1 MTARFTAYSLVIR
14 LMSSAFLL
22 VIVSRTTLA
31 QCPGLGS
38 ISFNVVAAP
47 EPTLDFPPGIC
58 TGQPATISVNEIFS
72 SYLWSTGST
81 SSSIT
86 VNQGGTYTVTV
97 TNSAGC
103 EGSESAAIVLNTPPQ
118 PFISGPSTICQNTPI
133 ELSASGGFTSW
144 AWSTGETTSMITVA
158 IAGTYTVTVTDANG
172 CSGTDDFLVTA
183 SNAVVQPDITFQP
196 FTCGQVT
203 LNAGGGFATYAWS
216 NGAST
221 QTTNV
226 PQGDYT
232 VTVTDAAGC
241 TGTDVI
247 NVIISPPNLVE
258 ITGPQSLCV
267 GGTATLTAT
276 AGFQNYAWSNGS
288 VVAEITISQS
298 GTYSLTATDVNG
310 CTSQDVVTVVENP
323 SPQPQILGGTTLCNG
338 SSTTLSV
345 NANFP
350 AILWSTGETT
360 PQITVST
367 LGSIGLQVTDANGC
381 SGTATVEVTEATSLS
396 PQITLQAY
404 ACDGQLTLDA
414 GAGYLTY
421 AWSTGGTAQTV
432 VVSQNGNYEVTV
444 SNAGGCTG
452 TAFIDVIIPTQ
463 QQVTIAGDL
472 TYCQGTSIVLTAS
485 AGFQDYLW
493 SNGPAVAEITV
504 TQPGTYVV
512 TATDANGCTSEDML
526 TVAENTSPQ
535 PQILGGTTICN
546 GSSTTLSISANFPAI
561 LWSTGES
568 TPVITV
574 STTGTIGLQVTDLN
588 GCSGTTSVDV
598 TVSSSLSPQ
607 ITAQAYACDGQ
618 LTLDAGVGY
627 LTYSWSNGGT
637 SQTIVVSQ
645 NGSYDVTVS
654 ASGGCTGTA
663 VFNVIL
669 PAQQLVTISGDISFC
684 TGASS
689 LLTASAGF
697 QNYLWSTGATVAEI
711 TVIQTGTYAVTVT
724 DANGCTDTEAINVQ
738 ATDIAIPAQIL
749 GNATYC
755 PGNATTLFLSAPY
768 ETYVWSDGTTAPS
781 IVVSVPG
788 LVSVTVSDVGGCTG
802 EASILVTEGNT
813 IAPQVVQVSSDCS
826 GLVEVGVST
835 TYETYF
841 WSNGGTNQIT
851 LVDQT
856 GTYFVT
862 VTDANGCTGVGSIF
876 AQVPQQFS
884 VDIIGATTFCS
895 GDSTVLTATSGFQNY
910 IWSNGATSAE
920 ITVSQAGNYTVT
932 VSDVNGC
939 TGSDSFEVTE
949 SNAITPSISEG
960 TYNCDGNL
968 ILEAPA
974 GYAGYVWS
982 TGSGAPVI
990 SVSEDGSYFLTVT
1003 DASGCS
1009 GTASIIVQVPDEV
1022 VVVVQTPPAPICPG
1036 DTAQLSVPPGFDSYA
1051 WSTGETANAIGISS
1065 SGLYAVTVTDQY
1077 GCTAEDAYAFN
1088 FAETPVF
1095 EIIEDVLD
1103 CESVEALLELDLV
1116 NVNGSAS
1123 YLWSNGE
1130 TEAALATIQPGL
1142 FSVTVTDANGC
1153 TAAQMTEVLQEL
1165 SFSSFADTIEFVQ
1178 GQVVALVPPDVD
1190 FLTVETLWSP
1200 TDILL
1205 GCNNCPTA
1213 HARPVEDVL
1222 INYSAV
1228 SVSGCLQEGTFFLFS
1243 NLLDQPAV
1251 YAPNVFSPD
1260 SPFNYGFTLFGND
1273 LLVNIN
1279 YMRIFSRWGEKMF
1292 EAEDLTPG
1300 DLSAGWDGT
1309 FRGEDVDP
1317 GVFVWVAEVVY
1328 EDGSSEVLKGDITL
1342 IR

>member
-1 MTARFTAYSLVIR
+1 
-14 LMSSAFLL
+14 
-22 VIVSRTTLA
+22 
-31 QCPGLGS
+31 
-38 ISFNVVAAP
+38 
-47 EPTLDFPPGIC
+47 
-58 TGQPATISVNEIFS
+58 
-72 SYLWSTGST
+72 
-81 SSSIT
+81 
-86 VNQGGTYTVTV
+86 
-97 TNSAGC
+97 
-103 EGSESAAIVLNTPPQ
+103 
-118 PFISGPSTICQNTPI
+118 
-133 ELSASGGFTSW
+133 
-144 AWSTGETTSMITVA
+144 
-158 IAGTYTVTVTDANG
+158 
-172 CSGTDDFLVTA
+172 
-183 SNAVVQPDITFQP
+183 
-196 FTCGQVT
+196 
-203 LNAGGGFATYAWS
+203 
-216 NGAST
+216 
-221 QTTNV
+221 
-226 PQGDYT
+226 
-232 VTVTDAAGC
+232 
-241 TGTDVI
+241 
-247 NVIISPPNLVE
+247 
-258 ITGPQSLCV
+258 
-267 GGTATLTAT
+267 
-276 AGFQNYAWSNGS
+276 
-288 VVAEITISQS
+288 
-298 GTYSLTATDVNG
+298 
-310 CTSQDVVTVVENP
+310 VVTVVENP
-323 SPQPQILGGTTLCNG
+323 LPQPQILGETTLCNG
-338 SSTTLSV
+338 SSTTLSA
-345 NANFP
+345 NANFT

-381 SGTATVEVTEATSLS
+381 SGTTIVEVTEATSLS
-396 PQITLQAY
+396 PQITLQPY
-404 ACDGQLTLDA
+404 ACDEQLTLDA

-421 AWSTGGTAQTV
+421 AWSTGGNAQTII
-432 VVSQNGNYEVTV
+432 VSQNGNYEVTV
-444 SNAGGCTG
+444 TNAGGCTG
-452 TAFIDVIIPTQ
+452 TAFIDAIIPAQ

-472 TYCQGTSIVLTAS
+472 TYCQGTSNVLTAS

-493 SNGPAVAEITV
+493 SNGLPVAEITV

-512 TATDANGCTSEDML
+512 TATDANGCSIRRHAHSDGNHL
-526 TVAENTSPQ
+526 TA
-535 PQILGGTTICN
+535 TTDPWRNNNMQWVIHYLVRQRQFSVGPLDN
-546 GSSTTLSISANFPAI
+546 GRDYSGDNSFTA
-561 LWSTGES
+561 
-568 TPVITV
+568 
-574 STTGTIGLQVTDLN
+574 GTIGLQVTDLN

-607 ITAQAYACDGQ
+607 ITALAYACDGQ

-627 LTYSWSNGGT
+627 LTYSWSNGGS
-637 SQTIVVSQ
+637 SQTIVVTQ
-645 NGSYDVTVS
+645 NGNYEVTVS
-654 ASGGCTGTA
+654 NAGGCTGTA
-663 VFNVIL
+663 VFNVNI
-669 PAQQLVTISGDISFC
+669 PSQQQVTISGDLSFC
-684 TGASS
+684 TGTSS
-689 LLTASAGF
+689 ILTASAGF
-697 QNYLWSTGATVAEI
+697 QNYLWSTGATVPEI
-711 TVIQTGTYAVTVT
+711 AVTQAGTYAVTVT
-724 DANGCTDTEAINVQ
+724 DANGCTDTEAINVV
-738 ATDIAIPAQIL
+738 ATDIAIPPQIAGSATICL
-749 GNATYC
+749 GS
-755 PGNATTLFLSAPY
+755 PTTLFLSATY
-768 ETYVWSDGTTAPS
+768 DTYVWSDGSTAPS

-802 EASILVTEGNT
+802 EASIVVTVGNT
-813 IAPQVVQVSSDCS
+813 LDPQIVQVSNDCS
-826 GLVEVGVST
+826 GLVGLGVGNAF
-835 TYETYF
+835 ETYL
-841 WSNGGTNQIT
+841 WSNGGTNQVT

-884 VDIIGATTFCS
+884 VDISGATTFCS
-895 GDSTVLTATSGFQNY
+895 GDSTVLTATSGFQDY
-910 IWSNGATSAE
+910 IWSNGETSAE
-920 ITVSQAGNYTVT
+920 ISVSQAGNYTVT

-939 TGSDSFEVTE
+939 TGAAQLAVTVSIGTPPQIDGSTVICVGGSTGLNISNASDFTQILWSNGSTATQIIATAAGTYSVTVTDGNGCTATESFEVTE
-949 SNAITPSISEG
+949 SNAITPSIAEG

-990 SVSEDGSYFLTVT
+990 TVSEDGSYFLTVT

-1022 VVVVQTPPAPICPG
+1022 VVVVQTPPTPICPG

-1051 WSTGETANAIGISS
+1051 WSTGETSNGIVISS

-1095 EIIEDVLD
+1095 EIIEDALD
-1103 CESVEALLELDLV
+1103 CESVEASLELDLLK
-1116 NVNGSAS
+1116 VNGSAS

-1130 TEAALATIQPGL
+1130 TEGALVTTQPGL

-1190 FLTVETLWSP
+1190 FLPVETTWSP

-1205 GCNNCPTA
+1205 GCDNCPTA
-1213 HARPVEDVL
+1213 QARPAADVL

-1273 LLVNIN
+1273 VVVNIN
-1279 YMRIFSRWGEKMF
+1279 YLRIFSRWGEKMF

-1309 FRGEDVDP
+1309 FRGQDVDP

-1328 EDGSSEVLKGDITL
+1328 EDGSSEVLKGDITV